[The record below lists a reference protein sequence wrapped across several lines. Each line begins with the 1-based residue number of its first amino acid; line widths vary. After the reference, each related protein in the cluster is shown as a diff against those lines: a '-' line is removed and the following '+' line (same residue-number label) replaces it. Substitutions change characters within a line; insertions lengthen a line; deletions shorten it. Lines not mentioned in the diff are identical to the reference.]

1 VCNTSFGCNGILWN
15 LGQSLSLDECK
26 WMWWNVMQV
35 SPICVITTHNENLTI
50 DAIAKQM
57 DTKELLFKFDKLW
70 SWQKV

>member
-1 VCNTSFGCNGILWN
+1 VCDTSFGGNRNLWD
-15 LGQSLSLDECK
+15 LGQLSSLGECK

-50 DAIAKQM
+50 DDIAKQM

-70 SWQKV
+70 S